1 MVSLKRM
8 LNKANLKGFTII
20 EVVITLTIA
29 IIITGIG
36 AIELKA
42 YKEKLILENT
52 VAEIRSAVE
61 QAARVSATNK
71 KACVIKYF
79 PDLKEIEFVGDNYFK
94 SLKISQPIHVYN
106 LSNLRIST
114 TGSMAP
120 HTITIS
126 NDKNARKIKLQ
137 MTWGRAI
144 NDS

>member
-29 IIITGIG
+29 IIITGTG
-36 AIELKA
+36 AIELNA

-61 QAARVSATNK
+61 QAARVSATSK
-71 KACVIKYF
+71 KACVIRYF
-79 PDLKEIEFVGDNYFK
+79 PNAKEIEFVGENYFK
-94 SLKISQPIHVYN
+94 SIKISQPIHVYN
-106 LSNLRIST
+106 LSILRIST

-126 NDKNARKIKLQ
+126 DDKNARKIKLQ

>member
-8 LNKANLKGFTII
+8 LNKVNLKGFTLV
-20 EVVITLTIA
+20 EMVVTLAIA

-36 AIELKA
+36 AIELNA

-52 VAEIRSAVE
+52 VGEIRSAVE
-61 QAARVSATNK
+61 QAARVSATSK
-71 KACVIKYF
+71 QACVVRYF

-106 LSNLRIST
+106 LSNLQIST

-126 NDKNARKIKLQ
+126 NDKNTRKIKLQ

>member
-61 QAARVSATNK
+61 QAARVSATSK
-71 KACVIKYF
+71 QTCVIRYF
-79 PDLKEIEFVGDNYFK
+79 PKAKEIEFVGENYFK
-94 SLKISQPIHVYN
+94 SIKISQPIHVYN
-106 LSNLRIST
+106 LSILRIST

-126 NDKNARKIKLQ
+126 DDKNARKIKLQ

>member
-1 MVSLKRM
+1 M
-8 LNKANLKGFTII
+8 LNKVNLKGFTLV
-20 EVVITLTIA
+20 EMVVTLAIA

-36 AIELKA
+36 AIELNA

-52 VAEIRSAVE
+52 VGEIRSGVE
-61 QAARVSATNK
+61 QAARVSATSK
-71 KACVIKYF
+71 QACVVRYF

-94 SLKISQPIHVYN
+94 SLKISQSIHVYN
-106 LSNLRIST
+106 LSNLQIST

-126 NDKNARKIKLQ
+126 NDKNTRKIKLQ

>member
-1 MVSLKRM
+1 MVLLKRM
-8 LNKANLKGFTII
+8 LNRANLKGFTIV
-20 EVVITLTIA
+20 EMVITLSIA

-36 AIELKA
+36 AIELNT

-52 VAEIRSAVE
+52 VGEIRSAVE
-61 QAARVSATNK
+61 QAARVSATSK
-71 KACVIKYF
+71 QTCVIRYF
-79 PDLKEIEFVGDNYFK
+79 PNTKEIEFAGENYFK

-106 LSNLRIST
+106 LSNLQIST

-126 NDKNARKIKLQ
+126 DDKNTRKIKLQ

>member
-8 LNKANLKGFTII
+8 LNKVNLKGFTLV
-20 EVVITLTIA
+20 EMVVTLTIA

-36 AIELKA
+36 AIELNA

-52 VAEIRSAVE
+52 VGEIRSAVE
-61 QAARVSATNK
+61 QAARVSATSK
-71 KACVIKYF
+71 QTCVIRYF
-79 PDLKEIEFVGDNYFK
+79 PNTKKIEFVGENYFK
-94 SLKISQPIHVYN
+94 SLKISQSIHVYN
-106 LSNLRIST
+106 LSILRIST

-126 NDKNARKIKLQ
+126 DDKNTRKIKLQ

>member
-20 EVVITLTIA
+20 EVIITLTIA

-61 QAARVSATNK
+61 QAARVSATSK
-71 KACVIKYF
+71 KACVIRYF
-79 PDLKEIEFVGDNYFK
+79 PKAKEIEFVGENYFK
-94 SLKISQPIHVYN
+94 SIKISQPIHVYN
-106 LSNLRIST
+106 LSILRIST

-126 NDKNARKIKLQ
+126 DDKNARKIKLQ